1 MQVSSQRSSQRL
13 SRSTVIVTPA
23 YSELHSKGFVILRG
37 EVSRSDCRKL
47 RDGATRECYE
57 PILRDK
63 LRLVAFNATLAPL
76 ATRLLDK
83 VCGSHMVFVMLL
95 LIPPFTHDCRCWAD
109 TGSLTAATAQRRA
122 PVTSLRSSLCRA
134 YPLARPLAK
143 RHSMMTGVRMIIG
156 CVRCQMDARMYLIAD
171 GAALSA
177 RCIFVESASG
187 WRMMTVSHCLMHGTI
202 GRRHVA

>member
-143 RHSMMTGVRMIIG
+143 WHSWGGKPHTTTRRSWSHRSCQGG
-156 CVRCQMDARMYLIAD
+156 GSSPLPRCPT
-171 GAALSA
+171 S
-177 RCIFVESASG
+177 
-187 WRMMTVSHCLMHGTI
+187 TSHSLP
-202 GRRHVA
+202 